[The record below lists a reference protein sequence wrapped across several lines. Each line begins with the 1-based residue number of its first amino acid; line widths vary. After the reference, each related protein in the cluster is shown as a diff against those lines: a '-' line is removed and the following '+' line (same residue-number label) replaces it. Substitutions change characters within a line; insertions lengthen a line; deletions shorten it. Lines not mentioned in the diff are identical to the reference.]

1 MQKIDNL
8 KPKKNVKTSSKKMDA
23 DFSNLVKKLK
33 LSDDE
38 ISKNTSSLEDTVE
51 ELKNCANCPG
61 LINCPNHIKGYVYY
75 PSKGESKVTFNYV
88 ACKKL
93 KKHEEDMLKKDS
105 NSIILN
111 ARMKDIDVTDKN
123 RVKLI
128 KWLKSFY
135 DSYNP
140 SKNNKGL
147 YLHGSFGGG
156 KTFLLAALL
165 NELKVSKNAKY
176 EIVYFPELLRTLK
189 DDFSSLD
196 SKVRHYSEVEILL
209 IDDIGAE
216 KVSDWGRDEILG
228 SILQNRMNNHLT
240 TFFTSNLTIEELER
254 HLSLSKQS
262 EDAVK
267 ARRIIERIKQ
277 LCEDF
282 ELITINHR
290 N

>member
-1 MQKIDNL
+1 M
-8 KPKKNVKTSSKKMDA
+8 KKLEVSPVKKTSSKRMDV
-23 DFSNLVKKLK
+23 DFSNLAKKFK
-33 LSDDE
+33 LNDDE
-38 ISKNTSSLEDTVE
+38 ISKNLSSLEDAVE
-51 ELKNCANCPG
+51 ELNNCKDCPGLANCPNR
-61 LINCPNHIKGYVYY
+61 IRGYVYY
-75 PSKGESKVTFNYV
+75 PSKEESKVTFNYV

-105 NSIILN
+105 NNIILN

-140 SKNNKGL
+140 SKDNKGL

-165 NELKVSKNAKY
+165 NELKESKNAKY
-176 EIVYFPELLRTLK
+176 EIVYFPELLRTLR
-189 DDFSSLD
+189 DDFNLLD
-196 SKVRHYSEVEILL
+196 NKVRYFSEVEILL

-228 SILQNRMNNHLT
+228 TILQNRMNNHLT
-240 TFFTSNLTIEELER
+240 TFFTSNLTIEELEK
-254 HLSLSKQS
+254 HLSLSKGS

-267 ARRIIERIKQ
+267 ARRIVERIKQ
-277 LCEDF
+277 LTEDF